1 MQVKNQEVKIGV
13 KPWCQ
18 NFVVNLVVK
27 LGDQV
32 EKEDKMMKNYLFNWM
47 LELLNLIKLH
57 DLRLLNHIFH
67 KPQVTLNKNAHNS
80 QHHFGAQFFML
91 FHMV

>member
-1 MQVKNQEVKIGV
+1 M
-13 KPWCQ
+13 
-18 NFVVNLVVK
+18 VK
-27 LGDQV
+27 LDDQV
-32 EKEDKMMKNYLFNWM
+32 EKEDKMMKNYLFNWI

-57 DLRLLNHIFH
+57 DLRLLNHILQ

-80 QHHFGAQFFML
+80 QHHFGTQFFIL